1 MAWRKIQSLCFD
13 MNRDWAWQTQAET
26 KQRMAIYNQWMR
38 HVHSDIHEQ
47 DMILLTFSRLQQNLN
62 MNLLKPIKRFS
73 QIIRKKYLRKI

>member
-1 MAWRKIQSLCFD
+1 

-26 KQRMAIYNQWMR
+26 KQRMAIYNQWMP

-47 DMILLTFSRLQQNLN
+47 GYDSPIFSRLQQNLN

-73 QIIRKKYLRKI
+73 QIIGKKYCRKI